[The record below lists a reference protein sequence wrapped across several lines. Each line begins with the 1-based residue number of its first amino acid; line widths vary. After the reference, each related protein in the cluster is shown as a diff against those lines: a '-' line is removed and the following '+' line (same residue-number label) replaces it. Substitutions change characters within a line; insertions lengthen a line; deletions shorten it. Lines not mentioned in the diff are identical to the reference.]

1 VLTSSHNAVGATLA
15 LQIQGVD
22 GESTPVS
29 VQVEEAYN
37 FGYAARDR
45 AGAQQHVDQMRV
57 LGLPAPQQVPA
68 IFPIPADRVSTA
80 SEFIVS
86 GEQTYGEVEFALIKS
101 EGHGWLVTIASDHT
115 DLEVER
121 VKMPKAKGM
130 CPDVVGA
137 DVWKLDDVHA
147 QWDRCTLT
155 MWARTDGGEAV
166 PLQHDT
172 TGHLL
177 APHDLIAILE
187 DRRPGE
193 LRPGTVIMSGTVAG
207 EPTPGMHEWSAR
219 LEDPRTG
226 RRLEIDYKLR
236 RLREEI

>member
-1 VLTSSHNAVGATLA
+1 VLTSSRSGVGATLE
-15 LQIQGVD
+15 LKIHGIH
-22 GESTPVS
+22 GETLPVT
-29 VQVEEAYN
+29 VEVREAYN

-45 AGAQQHVDQMRV
+45 RGAQEHVDQMRA
-57 LGLPAPQQVPA
+57 LGLPAPQRVPA

-80 SEFIVS
+80 SEFSVS

-121 VKMPKAKGM
+121 ITMPKAKGM

-137 DVWKLDDVHA
+137 DVWRLDDVRG

-155 MWARTDGGEAV
+155 MWARADNGEAV
-166 PLQHDT
+166 RLQHGT

-177 APHDLIAILE
+177 APNDMIAILE

-193 LRPGTVIMSGTVAG
+193 LPAGTVIMSGTVAG
-207 EPTPGMHEWSAR
+207 EPTPGLRGWTAR
-219 LEDPRTG
+219 LEDPEAD
-226 RRLEIDYKLR
+226 RRLEIAYTLQP
-236 RLREEI
+236 LREEI